1 MEDAMTWLRWLLRRS
16 LQRLGRRGVAGAVLI
31 AACIAWIPFGLL
43 PLQARVADLKATAVL
58 EHARKPRQS
67 SEDRQADAGSEL
79 KRFYAFFVR
88 DDTLEDWLGR
98 LHDIGARGG
107 LQLQSAEYR
116 SVDAKTSKLT
126 QYQIVLPVTATYPQ
140 LKQFLAEALAAMPVL
155 SLDEVSIRKR
165 SLGDPEVEAR
175 LQFTL
180 YLMQRT

>member
-1 MEDAMTWLRWLLRRS
+1 MTWLRWLLRRA
-16 LQRLGRRGVAGAVLI
+16 LDRFGGPGVTGIALL
-31 AACIAWIPFGLL
+31 AACAAWVPLALL
-43 PLQARVADLKATAVL
+43 PMQAEVADLKAAAASR
-58 EHARKPRQS
+58 HARKPGP
-67 SEDRQADAGSEL
+67 EEGDRQADAAGEL
-79 KRFYAFFVR
+79 ERFYAFFTR

-98 LHDIGARGG
+98 LHDIGTRDG

-116 SVDAKTSKLT
+116 SVDSKGSKLS

-140 LKQFLAEALAAMPVL
+140 LKQFLAEALAEMPVL

-165 SLGDPEVEAR
+165 KLGDPGVEAR